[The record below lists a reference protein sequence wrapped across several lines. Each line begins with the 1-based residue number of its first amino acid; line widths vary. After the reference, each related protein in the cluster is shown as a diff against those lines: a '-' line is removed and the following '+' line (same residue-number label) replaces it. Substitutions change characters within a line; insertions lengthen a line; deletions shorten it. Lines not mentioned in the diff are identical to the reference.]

1 MTDDPSSFEDFLSVP
16 STELEIFTVNNGAA
30 DLKLAGKWNNSYKQ
44 SRVSQTSLSLSWQLI
59 VLEYNTILLYLF
71 TTSTPTVF

>member
-44 SRVSQTSLSLSWQLI
+44 SRVSQTSLSLS
-59 VLEYNTILLYLF
+59 
-71 TTSTPTVF
+71 

>member
-44 SRVSQTSLSLSWQLI
+44 SRVSQTI
-59 VLEYNTILLYLF
+59 VGNTTQY
-71 TTSTPTVF
+71 